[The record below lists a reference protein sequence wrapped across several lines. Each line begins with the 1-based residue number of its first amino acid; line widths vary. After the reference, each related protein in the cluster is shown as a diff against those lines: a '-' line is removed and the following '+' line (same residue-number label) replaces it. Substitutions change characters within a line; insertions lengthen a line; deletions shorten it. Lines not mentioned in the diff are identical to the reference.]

1 MSAALSEKI
10 GHYRWRICALLF
22 IATTINYLDRS
33 VLGYLGPTLQYKVF
47 DWTDAQWSL
56 INFSFTIAY
65 ALGMLTMGSIIDRIG
80 TRSGYALS
88 IIIWSVSGML
98 HAAVRPAFGFRG
110 FCLARVGLGLGESGN
125 FPAAIKTVAE
135 WFPKKERALAT
146 GIFNAGSNVGVIL
159 APIIIPMVVWPDGTH
174 WQYAFLTTGI
184 FSALWVVLWL
194 CTYRRPEVHPKLGA
208 AELAYIDSDSVPET
222 SAAKI
227 SWGHVLHLR
236 ELWAFTLGKMTD
248 AVWWFYLFWGGK
260 FLFDEFGLD
269 IKSLALPFIIIY
281 VIADG
286 GSVAG
291 GWLSSHWIKKGWT
304 VNRARKTTM
313 LICAI
318 CILPVTFSTML
329 GTKFNVDAAF
339 FSKVQTAQYTTEKTS
354 TVNGRPVSERVQV
367 NVSPEDIAKLHALEG
382 KSFASAKELLMAAS
396 GILGAKEATTISTAL
411 FNSSRS
417 NNDYWIAV
425 LLIALAAA
433 SHQAWSANLF
443 TLVSDVFPKK
453 ATASVTGFGG
463 MSGAVAG
470 ALANLALGQL
480 LTNSGPSAYFYAFLI
495 SGSCYMILLGCIH
508 LLIPKMTPL
517 DENLQHVA

>member
-1 MSAALSEKI
+1 MPAALSEKI

-22 IATTINYLDRS
+22 IATTINYMDRS
-33 VLGYLGPTLQYKVF
+33 VLGVLGPTLQYKVF
-47 DWTDAQWSL
+47 DWTDAQWGL
-56 INFSFTIAY
+56 INMSFQIAY
-65 ALGMLTMGSIIDRIG
+65 AVGMLTIGSIIDRIG
-80 TRSGYALS
+80 TRAGYALA

-98 HAAVRPAFGFRG
+98 HAAVRPAFGFIG
-110 FCLARVGLGLGESGN
+110 FCLARFGLGLGESGN

-146 GIFNAGSNVGVIL
+146 GIFNAGSNVGAVL
-159 APIIIPMVVWPDGTH
+159 APVIIPMVVWPDGTH
-174 WQYAFLTTGI
+174 WQYAFLTTGV

-194 CTYRRPEVHPKLGA
+194 TVYRRPEVHPSVGA
-208 AELAYIDSDSVPET
+208 AERAYIDSDSVPET
-222 SAAKI
+222 SSAKI
-227 SWGHVLHLR
+227 SWGHVLHLP

-269 IKSLALPFIIIY
+269 IKSLALPLIIIY
-281 VIADG
+281 VVADF
-286 GSVAG
+286 GSVLG

-313 LICAI
+313 FICAV
-318 CILPVTFSTML
+318 CILPVTFSTKL
-329 GTKFNVDAAF
+329 GTTFDVNANF
-339 FSKVQTAQYTTEKTS
+339 FQRVQTATYSSEKIS
-354 TVNGRPVSERVQV
+354 TVNGRPVSEHVQL
-367 NVSPEDIAKLHALEG
+367 NVSPDDIAKLHTLEG
-382 KSFASAKELLMAAS
+382 KSFASAKEFLTATS
-396 GILGAKEATTISTAL
+396 GVLGAAEATKISSAL

-417 NNDYWIAV
+417 NNYYWIAV

-470 ALANLALGQL
+470 AIANLTLGQL

-495 SGSCYMILLGCIH
+495 SGSCYMILLGFIH
-508 LLIPKMTPL
+508 LLMPKMTPL